1 MMLLLAT
8 GYALRY
14 SGKIGGVGDINAV
27 LGRIIMPALYGQAIA
42 NLDINTTPWKFI
54 GSLVAGKLLL
64 FVIVAAAVFT
74 IQKGDRSTK
83 FQRAGLYAVFVTQSN
98 DVAFGVPVRPSPS
111 VSRGNQGLFRCTI
124 TSIRVSRRMCCY
136 STACR

>member
-1 MMLLLAT
+1 MMLLLAI

-14 SGKIGGVGDINAV
+14 SGKIRGVGDINAV

-74 IQKGDRSTK
+74 MQKGDRSTK
-83 FQRAGLYAVFVTQSN
+83 FKRAGLYAVFVTQSN

-111 VSRGNQGLFRCTI
+111 VQPVTKGCSRCTT
-124 TSIRVSRRMCCY
+124 TSIKSSHRMCCY